1 MVINQ
6 QILQEKWAP
15 VLDSEEAGKIADPHR
30 RAVTAVV
37 LENQERAFAEERGYQ
52 HGALSEAAAANAM
65 GASSSTAGAG
75 PIDTWDPVLISLVRR
90 ATPNLLAFDLV
101 GVQPM
106 TGPTGLIF
114 AMKSQYTAAGRT
126 GTHAAGAEA
135 LFDEANTE
143 YSGALSGD
151 TGSEG
156 SSDPFAGDEVVPDD
170 ADTVGEY
177 QPGSGNTTAT
187 AEAQG
192 TPSSPAIPEMQ
203 FTIDKTT
210 VTAKS
215 RALKAEYTVELA
227 QDLKAVHGLSAETEL
242 ANILSTEIL
251 AEMNREIIRT
261 VNLNSVTSTK
271 GATAG
276 TWSMDVAADTDGRW
290 SVEKFK
296 GLVQAIE
303 QEANII
309 AVSTRRGKGNWAI
322 VSHGV
327 AAALNAAGAMDT
339 GLGITGGNNYDSDV
353 SGSLFAGTLLGG
365 IKVYIDPYAG
375 LDYFTVGYKG
385 SNPYDAGMFYCPY
398 VPLSMMKTIGEN
410 DFQPRIGFKTRY
422 GMADNPFVTAGK
434 NANVYYRKIKVTGV

>member
-1 MVINQ
+1 MEINQ
-6 QILQEKWAP
+6 QVLQEKWAP
-15 VLDSEEAGKIADPHR
+15 VLDSEDAGKIQDAHKR
-30 RAVTAVV
+30 QVTAVI
-37 LENQERAFAEERGYQ
+37 LENQEKAFQEER
-52 HGALSEAAAANAM
+52 ALMTETAANA
-65 GASSSTAGAG
+65 TADVAN
-75 PIDTWDPVLISLVRR
+75 WDPVLISLVRR

-156 SSDPFAGDEVVPDD
+156 SSDPFSGDEVQPDD
-170 ADTVGEY
+170 ADTVAEY

-192 TPSSPAIPEMQ
+192 NSGPAIPQMQ

-215 RALKAEYTVELA
+215 RALKAEYTTELA
-227 QDLKAVHGLSAETEL
+227 QDLKAIHGLSAETEL

-251 AEMNREIIRT
+251 AEMNREIVRLI
-261 VNLNSVTSTK
+261 NINSVTSTR
-271 GATAG
+271 GSTAG
-276 TWSMDVAADTDGRW
+276 QYSMLTADNGGGRW
-290 SVEKFK
+290 LVERIKA
-296 GLVQAIE
+296 LVFAIE
-303 QEANII
+303 QEANQI
-309 AVSTRRGKGNWAI
+309 AVSTRRGKGNWVI

-327 AAALNAAGAMDT
+327 AAALNSAGVMDT
-339 GLGITGGNNYDSDV
+339 GLGLSGPQGFDSDV
-353 SGSLFAGTLLGG
+353 AGSLFAGTLNGRM
-365 IKVYIDPYAG
+365 KVYIDPYASV
-375 LDYFTVGYKG
+375 DYFTVGYKG
-385 SNPYDAGMFYCPY
+385 TNAYDAGMFYCPY

-422 GMADNPFVTAGK
+422 GVADNPFVTAG
-434 NANVYYRKIKVTGV
+434 NGNNVYYRKRKVIAL

>member
-1 MVINQ
+1 MEQINQ

-15 VLDSEEAGKIADPHR
+15 VLDSEDAGKITDSHR
-30 RAVTAVV
+30 RHVTAVV
-37 LENQERAFAEERGYQ
+37 LENQEKAFKEEHQ
-52 HGALSEAAAANAM
+52 LTEVAANAM

-75 PIDTWDPVLISLVRR
+75 AYDTWDPVLISLVRR

-114 AMKSQYTAAGRT
+114 AMKSAYTT
-126 GTHAAGAEA
+126 QNGTEA

-143 YSGALSGD
+143 FSGVAAGTANDSTNPFEGDSSDADSVDDYTPGPGMTTAQAEALGN
-151 TGSEG
+151 TGSA
-156 SSDPFAGDEVVPDD
+156 FA
-170 ADTVGEY
+170 
-177 QPGSGNTTAT
+177 
-187 AEAQG
+187 
-192 TPSSPAIPEMQ
+192 EMA
-203 FTIDKTT
+203 FSIDKTT

-215 RALKAEYTVELA
+215 RALKAEYTIELA

-261 VNLNSVTSTK
+261 INLNAVTSVHAY
-271 GATAG
+271 GTAG
-276 TWSMDVAADTDGRW
+276 TFAVATDADGRW

-296 GLVQAIE
+296 GLVTAIE
-303 QEANII
+303 REANII
-309 AVSTRRGKGNWAI
+309 AVNTRRGKGNWVI
-322 VSHGV
+322 CSHGV
-327 AAALNAAGAMDT
+327 AAALNAAGALDT
-339 GLGITGGNNYDSDV
+339 GLGITGGDNFDSDV
-353 SGSLFAGTLLGG
+353 NGSLFAGTIHGRT
-365 IKVYIDPYAG
+365 KVYIDPYAG

>member
-1 MVINQ
+1 MEINQ

-15 VLDSEEAGKIADPHR
+15 VLDSEEAGSITDQHKR
-30 RAVTAVV
+30 RVTAVV
-37 LENQERAFAEERGYQ
+37 LENQEKAFAEERA
-52 HGALSEAAAANAM
+52 HIGALHETAANAM

-75 PIDTWDPVLISLVRR
+75 NIDTWDPVLISLVRR

-114 AMKSQYTAAGRT
+114 AMKSRYTSQT
-126 GTHAAGAEA
+126 GDEA
-135 LFDEANTE
+135 LFDEADTE
-143 YSGALSGD
+143 FSGAPSGD
-151 TGSEG
+151 LSTH
-156 SSDPFAGDEVVPDD
+156 SSDPFAAEDTAGPDS
-170 ADTVGEY
+170 DTVHEY

-192 TPSSPAIPEMQ
+192 NSGPAIPQMA
-203 FTIDKTT
+203 FSIDKTT

-215 RALKAEYTVELA
+215 RALKAEYTTELA

-251 AEMNREIIRT
+251 AEMNREIIRL
-261 VNLNSVTSTK
+261 VNVNSVTSTR
-271 GATAG
+271 GNAAG
-276 TWSMDVAADTDGRW
+276 NFNFAGNVDTDGRW
-290 SVEKFK
+290 FAEKAK
-296 GLVQAIE
+296 SLVQAMEI
-303 QEANII
+303 EANTI

-339 GLGITGGNNYDSDV
+339 GMGTSGPQSLTSDV
-353 SGSLFAGTLLGG
+353 SGSLFAGTVYGSMK
-365 IKVYIDPYAG
+365 IYIDPYASV
-375 LDYFTVGYKG
+375 DYFTIGYKG
-385 SNPYDAGMFYCPY
+385 TNPYDAGMFYCPY

-422 GMADNPFVTAGK
+422 VVADNPFVTAG
-434 NANVYYRKIKVTGV
+434 NGNNVYYRKRKVLGL

>member
-1 MVINQ
+1 
-6 QILQEKWAP
+6 
-15 VLDSEEAGKIADPHR
+15 
-30 RAVTAVV
+30 
-37 LENQERAFAEERGYQ
+37 
-52 HGALSEAAAANAM
+52 
-65 GASSSTAGAG
+65 
-75 PIDTWDPVLISLVRR
+75 
-90 ATPNLLAFDLV
+90 
-101 GVQPM
+101 
-106 TGPTGLIF
+106 
-114 AMKSQYTAAGRT
+114 
-126 GTHAAGAEA
+126 
-135 LFDEANTE
+135 
-143 YSGALSGD
+143 
-151 TGSEG
+151 
-156 SSDPFAGDEVVPDD
+156 
-170 ADTVGEY
+170 
-177 QPGSGNTTAT
+177 
-187 AEAQG
+187 
-192 TPSSPAIPEMQ
+192 
-203 FTIDKTT
+203 
-210 VTAKS
+210 
-215 RALKAEYTVELA
+215 VELA

-271 GATAG
+271 GATPG

-353 SGSLFAGTLLGG
+353 TGSLFAGTLLGG
-365 IKVYIDPYAG
+365 IKIYIDPYAG

-398 VPLSMMKTIGEN
+398 VPLSMMKTIGED

-422 GMADNPFVTAGK
+422 GLADNPFVTAGAG
-434 NANVYYRKIKVTGV
+434 ANVYYRKRKILAL

>member
-1 MVINQ
+1 MEEINQ
-6 QILQEKWAP
+6 IQLQEKWAP
-15 VLDSEEAGKIADPHR
+15 VLDSKDAGKIADPHR

-37 LENQERAFAEERGYQ
+37 LENQEKAFLQERE
-52 HGALSEAAAANAM
+52 LTEVAANKT
-65 GASSSTAGAG
+65 GSGVEN
-75 PIDTWDPVLISLVRR
+75 WDPVLISLVRR
-90 ATPNLLAFDLV
+90 ATPALLAFDLV

-114 AMKSQYTAAGRT
+114 AMKSRYATQG
-126 GTHAAGAEA
+126 GTEA
-135 LFDEANTE
+135 LFDEADTSFS
-143 YSGALSGD
+143 SG
-151 TGSEG
+151 TGS
-156 SSDPFAGDEVVPDD
+156 SPSATVSADMFAGDSGD
-170 ADTVGEY
+170 ADSVDDYT
-177 QPGSGNTTAT
+177 PGSGLAT
-187 AEAQG
+187 AAAEAMG
-192 TPSSPAIPEMQ
+192 NTGVAIPEMA
-203 FTIDKTT
+203 FSIDKTT

-271 GATAG
+271 GATPG

-353 SGSLFAGTLLGG
+353 TGSLFAGTLLGG

-422 GMADNPFVTAGK
+422 GLVGNPFTTNTPG
-434 NANVYYRKIKVTGV
+434 ANVYYRKRKILAL

>member
-1 MVINQ
+1 MEEINQ
-6 QILQEKWAP
+6 IQLQEKWAP
-15 VLDSEEAGKIADPHR
+15 VLDSKDAGKIADPHR

-37 LENQERAFAEERGYQ
+37 LENQEKAFAQEREQ
-52 HGALSEAAAANAM
+52 IMEVAANKT
-65 GASSSTAGAG
+65 GGG
-75 PIDTWDPVLISLVRR
+75 VDNWDPVLISLVRR
-90 ATPNLLAFDLV
+90 ATPALLAFDLV

-114 AMKSQYTAAGRT
+114 AMKSRYATQG
-126 GTHAAGAEA
+126 GTEA
-135 LFDEANTE
+135 LFDEADT
-143 YSGALSGD
+143 SFSTG
-151 TGSEG
+151 TGS
-156 SSDPFAGDEVVPDD
+156 SPSATVSADMFAGDSGD
-170 ADTVGEY
+170 ADAVDDYT
-177 QPGSGNTTAT
+177 PGSGLAT
-187 AEAQG
+187 ASAEAMG
-192 TPSSPAIPEMQ
+192 NTGVAIPEMA
-203 FTIDKTT
+203 FSIDKTT

-261 VNLNSVTSTK
+261 INLNSVTSGR

-290 SVEKFK
+290 MVEKFK
-296 GLVQAIE
+296 GIVHAME
-303 QEANII
+303 QEANDI
-309 AVSTRRGKGNWAI
+309 ATGTRRGKGNFAI

-339 GLGITGGNNYDSDV
+339 GLGLSGNAGFDSDV
-353 SGSLFAGTLLGG
+353 TGSLFAGTLLGG
-365 IKVYIDPYAG
+365 MKVYVDPYAG
-375 LDYFTVGYKG
+375 VDYFTIGYKG

-398 VPLSMMKTIGEN
+398 VPLSMMKTIGED

-422 GMADNPFVTAGK
+422 GLADNPFVTAGAG
-434 NANVYYRKIKVTGV
+434 ANVYYRKRKILAL